1 MATTITSVKLPQH
14 MYMHVETQINDN
26 TIRTYTNRREGSVNM
41 LHVFTSPKGI
51 DGKVTTISS
60 GLSEFTDTFG
70 DGPFSVYGQP
80 FLNAK
85 AAAST
90 DAAILRCIRVT
101 ADDATYANRHI
112 YVRYR
117 TIPAVMDGE
126 DPEKVKTPASMEVM
140 FIPKTAEN
148 IKSLNEFITKA
159 PAAATDL
166 NDGWKEMRLFSIIS
180 KGRGTYGNNFRVRL
194 SNNYRSDKI
203 SAFKNYYF
211 TLFENTTT
219 REQRRVCMYPDARI
233 SGVNYYLESVINDVN
248 TGSDSIMIS
257 VNDAALSILFSEY
270 KTNVDPDTTL
280 TEETFDPILGINK
293 NLASSANYSSFT
305 DVADDV
311 GGDARIANFNIV
323 SDTSLNTIELNSVIG
338 VSLGSGSDGKFALGA
353 EGRDE
358 AIKEAYV
365 KAFKGEIDRN
375 VLSKYRCPLDLV
387 LDANYPLEVKAAM
400 ASLNDT
406 RKEDHITYYDLGLG
420 ITELSDPYDIS
431 EELDT
436 YASHWTYAIDAYYGK
451 IKDPYN
457 LKIIEVTSTYNL
469 ALKLPAH
476 WKKYNGKHIP
486 YAGDYGVIDTYIKD
500 SVYPVYDD
508 SIDSKFLD
516 KLKDAHI
523 NYAQIDAKGRILR
536 ANQDTRYP
544 EIGTSLTVSN
554 LTELNNCHVILD
566 IKKDAEAIAAEFLY
580 HFNEDSDLSI
590 FNIRLET
597 LTSKYSV
604 AQVKKIS
611 AKPAR
616 TDEEAELGI
625 LHLYIEVVHKAL
637 VKIVQI
643 DIDVNRGV
651 ES

>member
-26 TIRTYTNRREGSVNM
+26 SIRTYSNSREGLVNM
-41 LHVFTSPKGI
+41 LFVFTSPKGI
-51 DGKVTTISS
+51 DGKVTTIAN

-101 ADDATYANRHI
+101 APDATYANRHI

-117 TIPAVMDGE
+117 TVPASGDGE
-126 DPEKVKTPASMEVM
+126 EAKPAYMEVM
-140 FIPKTAEN
+140 FIPRSATG
-148 IKSLNEFITKA
+148 IKSLDEFISKA

-166 NDGWKEMRLFSIIS
+166 DDGWKEMRLFSVIS
-180 KGRGTYGNNFRVRL
+180 KGRGTYGNKFRVRL
-194 SNNYRSDKI
+194 SNNYRSDKV
-203 SAFKNYYF
+203 SAYKNYYF
-211 TLFENTTT
+211 TLFENSTP
-219 REQRRVCMYPDARI
+219 REQRRVCMYPDSRI
-233 SGVNYYLESVINDVN
+233 SGVNYYLENVINDVN

-257 VNDAALSILFSEY
+257 VNDAALSILFNEY
-270 KTNVDPDTTL
+270 KTNVDPNTTL

-293 NLASSANYSSFT
+293 NLASSANYSSFA
-305 DVADDV
+305 DVTNDV
-311 GGDARIANFNIV
+311 GGDARIANYNIV
-323 SDTSLNTIELNSVIG
+323 SDAELGTVELNSILG
-338 VSLGSGSDGKFALGA
+338 VSLDAGSDGVFALGSV
-353 EGRDE
+353 GRDE
-358 AIKEAYV
+358 AINAAYEA
-365 KAFKGEIDRN
+365 AFKGEIDRN
-375 VLSKYRCPLDLV
+375 VLSKYRCPIDVV
-387 LDANYPLEVKAAM
+387 LDANYPIKVKIAM
-400 ASLNDT
+400 SVLNDT
-406 RKEDHITYYDLGLG
+406 RKEDHITYYDLGLD
-420 ITELSDPYDIS
+420 ISTLSDPYSIS
-431 EELDT
+431 EELDM

-469 ALKLPAH
+469 ARKLPAH
-476 WKKYNGKHIP
+476 WKKYNGKHVP
-486 YAGDYGVIDTYIKD
+486 YAGDYGVIDTYLKD
-500 SVYPVYDD
+500 SIYPVYDD
-508 SIDSKFLD
+508 SIDSKYLD

-523 NYAQIDAKGRILR
+523 NYAQIDAKGRVLR

-554 LTELNNCHVILD
+554 LTELNNCHIILD

-580 HFNEDSDLSI
+580 HFNEDSDLSV

-597 LTSKYSV
+597 LTSKYAV
-604 AQVKKIS
+604 AQVKKIT

>member
-26 TIRTYTNRREGSVNM
+26 SIRTYSNSREGLVNM
-41 LHVFTSPKGI
+41 LCVFTSPKGI
-51 DGKVTTISS
+51 DGKVTTIRN
-60 GLSEFTDTFG
+60 GKSEFTNTFG

-117 TIPAVMDGE
+117 IVPAVKDSDGE
-126 DPEKVKTPASMEVM
+126 TITTPAYMEVM
-140 FIPKTAEN
+140 FIPKSTEN
-148 IKSLNEFITKA
+148 VKTTGELISKA
-159 PAAATDL
+159 PAVESNL
-166 NDGWKEMRLFSIIS
+166 EDGWKEMRLLSVIS
-180 KGRGTYGNNFRVRL
+180 KGRGTYGNNFRIRL
-194 SNNYRSDKI
+194 SNNYRSDKV
-203 SAFKNYYF
+203 SAYKNYYF
-211 TLFENTTT
+211 TLFENTTSL
-219 REQRRVCMYPDARI
+219 EQRRVCMYPEAII
-233 SGVNYYLESVINDVN
+233 SGVNYYLENVIDDVN
-248 TGSDSIMIS
+248 IGSEDISIS
-257 VNDAALSILFSEY
+257 VNDSALTVLFNEY

-293 NLASSANYSSFT
+293 NLASSANYGSFA
-305 DVADDV
+305 DVSNEV
-311 GGDARIANFNIV
+311 NGDARIANFKIV
-323 SDTSLNTIELNSVIG
+323 SDASLGTIELNSIMG
-338 VSLGSGSDGKFALGA
+338 FSLESGSDGAFALGSPN
-353 EGRDE
+353 RTD
-358 AIKEAYV
+358 AINAAYA
-365 KAFKGEIDRN
+365 KAFKGEIDRA
-375 VLSKYRCPLDLV
+375 VLSKYRCPIDLV
-387 LDANYPLEVKAAM
+387 LDANYPIAVKIAM
-400 ASLNDT
+400 ATLNDT
-406 RKEDHITYYDLGLG
+406 RKEDHITYYDLGLD
-420 ITELSDPYDIS
+420 IASLSDPYSIS
-431 EELDT
+431 EELDM

-451 IKDPYN
+451 IRDPYN
-457 LKIIEVTSTYNL
+457 LKIVEVTSTYNL
-469 ALKLPAH
+469 ARKLPAL
-476 WKKYNGKHIP
+476 WKQYNGKHIP
-486 YAGDYGVIDTYIKD
+486 YAGDYGVIDSYIKD
-500 SVYPVYDD
+500 SIYPVYDD
-508 SIDSKFLD
+508 SIDSKYLD
-516 KLKDAHI
+516 KLKDAHL
-523 NYAQIDAKGRILR
+523 NYAQIDAKGRVLR

-580 HFNEDSDLSI
+580 HFNEDSDLSV

-604 AQVKKIS
+604 AQVKKIT

>member
-26 TIRTYTNRREGSVNM
+26 SIRSYSNSREGLVNM
-41 LHVFTSPKGI
+41 LFVFTSPKGI
-51 DGKVTTISS
+51 DGKVTTIAN

-101 ADDATYANRHI
+101 APDATYANRHI

-117 TIPAVMDGE
+117 TVPASGDGE
-126 DPEKVKTPASMEVM
+126 EAKPAYMEVM
-140 FIPKTAEN
+140 FIPRSATG
-148 IKSLNEFITKA
+148 IKSLNELISKA

-166 NDGWKEMRLFSIIS
+166 EDGWKEMRLFSVIS
-180 KGRGTYGNNFRVRL
+180 KGRGTYGNKFRVRL
-194 SNNYRSDKI
+194 SNNYRSDKV
-203 SAFKNYYF
+203 SAYKNYYF
-211 TLFENTTT
+211 TLFENSTS
-219 REQRRVCMYPDARI
+219 REQRRVCMYPDSRI
-233 SGVNYYLESVINDVN
+233 SGVNYYLENIVNDVN

-257 VNDAALSILFSEY
+257 VNDAALSILFNEY
-270 KTNVDPDTTL
+270 KTNVDPNTTL

-293 NLASSANYSSFT
+293 NLASSANYSSFA
-305 DVADDV
+305 DVTNDV
-311 GGDARIANFNIV
+311 GGDARIANYNIV
-323 SDTSLNTIELNSVIG
+323 SNAELGTVELNSILG
-338 VSLGSGSDGKFALGA
+338 VSLDAGSDGVFALGSV
-353 EGRDE
+353 GRDE
-358 AIKEAYV
+358 AINAAYEA
-365 KAFKGEIDRN
+365 AFKGEIDRN
-375 VLSKYRCPLDLV
+375 VLSKYRCPIDVV
-387 LDANYPLEVKAAM
+387 LDANYPINVKIAM
-400 ASLNDT
+400 STLNDT
-406 RKEDHITYYDLGLG
+406 RKEDHITYYDLGLD
-420 ITELSDPYDIS
+420 ISTLSDPYSIS
-431 EELDT
+431 EELDM

-469 ALKLPAH
+469 ARKLPAH
-476 WKKYNGKHIP
+476 WKKYNGKHVP
-486 YAGDYGVIDTYIKD
+486 YAGDYGVIDTYLKD
-500 SVYPVYDD
+500 SIYPVYDD
-508 SIDSKFLD
+508 SIDSKYLD

-523 NYAQIDAKGRILR
+523 NYAQIDAKGRVLR

-554 LTELNNCHVILD
+554 LTELNNCHIILD

-580 HFNEDSDLSI
+580 HFNEDSDLSV

-597 LTSKYSV
+597 LTSKYAV
-604 AQVKKIS
+604 AQVKKIT

>member
-26 TIRTYTNRREGSVNM
+26 SIRTYSNSREGLVNM
-41 LHVFTSPKGI
+41 LFVFTSPKGI
-51 DGKVTTISS
+51 DGKVTTIAN

-101 ADDATYANRHI
+101 APDATYANRHI

-117 TIPAVMDGE
+117 TV
-126 DPEKVKTPASMEVM
+126 PASGDGDEAKPAYMEVM
-140 FIPKTAEN
+140 FIPRSATG
-148 IKSLNEFITKA
+148 IKSLDEFITKA

-166 NDGWKEMRLFSIIS
+166 EDGWKEMRLFSVIS
-180 KGRGTYGNNFRVRL
+180 KGRGTYGNKFRVRL
-194 SNNYRSDKI
+194 SNNYRSDKV
-203 SAFKNYYF
+203 SAYKNYYF
-211 TLFENTTT
+211 TLFENSTS
-219 REQRRVCMYPDARI
+219 REQRRVCMYPDSRI
-233 SGVNYYLESVINDVN
+233 SGINYYLENVINDVN

-257 VNDAALSILFSEY
+257 VNDAALSILFNEY
-270 KTNVDPDTTL
+270 KTNVDPNTTL

-293 NLASSANYSSFT
+293 NLASSANYSSFA
-305 DVADDV
+305 DVTNDV
-311 GGDARIANFNIV
+311 GGDARIANYNIV
-323 SDTSLNTIELNSVIG
+323 SDAELGTVELNSILG
-338 VSLGSGSDGKFALGA
+338 VSLDAGSDGVFALGSV
-353 EGRDE
+353 GREE
-358 AIKEAYV
+358 AINTAYEA
-365 KAFKGEIDRN
+365 AFKGEIDRN
-375 VLSKYRCPLDLV
+375 ILSKYRCPLDVV
-387 LDANYPLEVKAAM
+387 LDANYPINVKIAM
-400 ASLNDT
+400 STLNDT
-406 RKEDHITYYDLGLG
+406 RKEDHITYYDLGLD
-420 ITELSDPYDIS
+420 ISSLSDPYSIS
-431 EELDT
+431 EELDM

-469 ALKLPAH
+469 ALKLPSH
-476 WKKYNGKHIP
+476 WKKYNGKHVP

-500 SVYPVYDD
+500 SIYPVYDD
-508 SIDSKFLD
+508 SIDSKYLD

-523 NYAQIDAKGRILR
+523 NYAQIDAKGRVLR

-554 LTELNNCHVILD
+554 LTELNNCHIILD

-580 HFNEDSDLSI
+580 HFNEDSDLSV

-597 LTSKYSV
+597 LTSKYAV
-604 AQVKKIS
+604 AQVKKIT

>member
-26 TIRTYTNRREGSVNM
+26 SIRTYSNRREGLVNM
-41 LHVFTSPKGI
+41 LYVFTSPKGI
-51 DGKVTTISS
+51 DGKVTTIAN

-85 AAAST
+85 ASAST
-90 DAAILRCIRVT
+90 NAAILRCIRVT
-101 ADDATYANRHI
+101 APDATYANRHI

-117 TIPAVMDGE
+117 TV
-126 DPEKVKTPASMEVM
+126 PASGEGGEAKPAYMEVM
-140 FIPKTAEN
+140 FIPKSATG
-148 IKSLNEFITKA
+148 IKSLDEFISKA
-159 PAAATDL
+159 PVAATDL
-166 NDGWKEMRLFSIIS
+166 EDGWKEMRLFSVIS
-180 KGRGTYGNNFRVRL
+180 KGRGTYGNKFRVRL
-194 SNNYRSDKI
+194 SNNYRSDKV
-203 SAFKNYYF
+203 SAYKNYYF
-211 TLFENTTT
+211 TLFENSTP
-219 REQRRVCMYPDARI
+219 REQRRVCMYPDSRI
-233 SGVNYYLESVINDVN
+233 SGVNYYLENVINDVN

-257 VNDAALSILFSEY
+257 VNDAALSILFNEY
-270 KTNVDPDTTL
+270 KTNVDPNTTL

-293 NLASSANYSSFT
+293 NLASSANYSSFA
-305 DVADDV
+305 DVTNDV
-311 GGDARIANFNIV
+311 GGDARIANYNIV
-323 SDTSLNTIELNSVIG
+323 SDAELGTVELNSILG
-338 VSLGSGSDGKFALGA
+338 VSLDAGSDGVFALGSV
-353 EGRDE
+353 GREE
-358 AIKEAYV
+358 AINTAYEA
-365 KAFKGEIDRN
+365 AFKGEIDRN
-375 VLSKYRCPLDLV
+375 ILSKYRCPIDV
-387 LDANYPLEVKAAM
+387 ALDANYPIKVKIAM
-400 ASLNDT
+400 STLNDT
-406 RKEDHITYYDLGLG
+406 RKEDHITYYDLGLD
-420 ITELSDPYDIS
+420 INSLSDPYSIS
-431 EELDT
+431 EELDM

-469 ALKLPAH
+469 ALKLPSH
-476 WKKYNGKHIP
+476 WKKYNGKHVP

-500 SVYPVYDD
+500 SIYPVYDD
-508 SIDSKFLD
+508 SIDSKYLD

-523 NYAQIDAKGRILR
+523 NYAQIDAKGRVLR

-554 LTELNNCHVILD
+554 LTELNNCHIILD

-580 HFNEDSDLSI
+580 HFNEDSDLSV

-597 LTSKYSV
+597 LTSKYAV
-604 AQVKKIS
+604 AQVKKIT

>member
-26 TIRTYTNRREGSVNM
+26 SIRTYSNRREGLVNM
-41 LHVFTSPKGI
+41 LYVFTSPKGI
-51 DGKVTTISS
+51 DGKVTTIAN

-85 AAAST
+85 ASAST
-90 DAAILRCIRVT
+90 NAAILRCIRVT
-101 ADDATYANRHI
+101 APDATYANRHI

-117 TIPAVMDGE
+117 TV
-126 DPEKVKTPASMEVM
+126 PASGDGDEAKPAYMEVM
-140 FIPKTAEN
+140 FIPRSATG
-148 IKSLNEFITKA
+148 IKSLDEFISKA

-166 NDGWKEMRLFSIIS
+166 DDGWKEMRLFSVIS
-180 KGRGTYGNNFRVRL
+180 KGRGTYGNKFRVRL
-194 SNNYRSDKI
+194 SNNYRSDKV
-203 SAFKNYYF
+203 SAYKNYYF
-211 TLFENTTT
+211 TLFENSTP
-219 REQRRVCMYPDARI
+219 REQRRVCMYPDSRI
-233 SGVNYYLESVINDVN
+233 SGVNYYLENVINDVN

-257 VNDAALSILFSEY
+257 VNDAALSILFNEY
-270 KTNVDPDTTL
+270 KTNVDPNTTL

-293 NLASSANYSSFT
+293 NLASSANYSSFA
-305 DVADDV
+305 DVTNDV
-311 GGDARIANFNIV
+311 GGDARIANYNIV
-323 SDTSLNTIELNSVIG
+323 SDAELGTVELNSILG
-338 VSLGSGSDGKFALGA
+338 VSLDAGSDGVFALGSV
-353 EGRDE
+353 GREE
-358 AIKEAYV
+358 AINTAYEA
-365 KAFKGEIDRN
+365 AFKGEIDRN
-375 VLSKYRCPLDLV
+375 ILSKYRCPIDV
-387 LDANYPLEVKAAM
+387 ALDANYPIKVKIAM
-400 ASLNDT
+400 SVLNDT
-406 RKEDHITYYDLGLG
+406 RKEDHITYYDLGLD
-420 ITELSDPYDIS
+420 ISTLSDPYSIS
-431 EELDT
+431 EELDM

-469 ALKLPAH
+469 ARKLPAH
-476 WKKYNGKHIP
+476 WKKYNGKHVP
-486 YAGDYGVIDTYIKD
+486 YAGDYGVIDTYLKD
-500 SVYPVYDD
+500 SIYPVYDD
-508 SIDSKFLD
+508 SIDSKYLD

-523 NYAQIDAKGRILR
+523 NYAQIDAKGRVLR

-554 LTELNNCHVILD
+554 LTELNNCHIILD

-580 HFNEDSDLSI
+580 HFNEDSDLSV

-597 LTSKYSV
+597 LTSKYAV
-604 AQVKKIS
+604 AQVKKIT

>member
-26 TIRTYTNRREGSVNM
+26 SIRTYSNSREGLVNM
-41 LHVFTSPKGI
+41 LFVFTSPKGI
-51 DGKVTTISS
+51 DGKVTTIAN

-90 DAAILRCIRVT
+90 NAAILRCIRVT
-101 ADDATYANRHI
+101 APDATYANRHI

-117 TIPAVMDGE
+117 TVPASGE
-126 DPEKVKTPASMEVM
+126 DDEAKPAYMEVM
-140 FIPKTAEN
+140 FIPRSATG
-148 IKSLNEFITKA
+148 IKSLDEFITKA

-166 NDGWKEMRLFSIIS
+166 EGGWKEMRLFSVIS
-180 KGRGTYGNNFRVRL
+180 KGRGTYGNKFRVRL
-194 SNNYRSDKI
+194 SNNYRSDKV
-203 SAFKNYYF
+203 SAYKNYYF
-211 TLFENTTT
+211 TLFENSTS
-219 REQRRVCMYPDARI
+219 REQRRVCMYPDSRI
-233 SGVNYYLESVINDVN
+233 SGVNYYLENVINDVN

-257 VNDAALSILFSEY
+257 VNDAALSILFNEY
-270 KTNVDPDTTL
+270 KTNVDPNTTL

-293 NLASSANYSSFT
+293 NLASSANYSSFA
-305 DVADDV
+305 DVTNDV
-311 GGDARIANFNIV
+311 GGDARIANYNIV
-323 SDTSLNTIELNSVIG
+323 SNAELGTVELNSILG
-338 VSLGSGSDGKFALGA
+338 VSLDAGSDGVFALGSV
-353 EGRDE
+353 GREE
-358 AIKEAYV
+358 AINTAYEA
-365 KAFKGEIDRN
+365 AFKGEIDRN
-375 VLSKYRCPLDLV
+375 ILSKYRCPIDV
-387 LDANYPLEVKAAM
+387 ALDANYPIKVKIAM
-400 ASLNDT
+400 SVLNDT
-406 RKEDHITYYDLGLG
+406 RKEDHITYYDLGLD
-420 ITELSDPYDIS
+420 ISTLSDPYSIS
-431 EELDT
+431 EELDM

-469 ALKLPAH
+469 ARKLPAH
-476 WKKYNGKHIP
+476 WKKYNGKHVP
-486 YAGDYGVIDTYIKD
+486 YAGDYGVIDTYLKD
-500 SVYPVYDD
+500 SIYPVYDD
-508 SIDSKFLD
+508 SIDSKYLD

-523 NYAQIDAKGRILR
+523 NYAQIDAKGRVLR

-554 LTELNNCHVILD
+554 LTELNNCHIILD

-580 HFNEDSDLSI
+580 HFNEDSDLSV

-597 LTSKYSV
+597 LTSKYAV
-604 AQVKKIS
+604 AQVKKIT

>member
-26 TIRTYTNRREGSVNM
+26 SIRTYSNSREGLVNM
-41 LHVFTSPKGI
+41 LFVFTSPKGI
-51 DGKVTTISS
+51 DGKVTTIAN

-101 ADDATYANRHI
+101 APDATYANRHI

-117 TIPAVMDGE
+117 TVPASGDGE
-126 DPEKVKTPASMEVM
+126 EAKPAYMEVM
-140 FIPKTAEN
+140 FIPRSATG
-148 IKSLNEFITKA
+148 IKSLNELISKA

-166 NDGWKEMRLFSIIS
+166 EDGWKEMRLFSVIS
-180 KGRGTYGNNFRVRL
+180 KGRGTYGNKFRVRL
-194 SNNYRSDKI
+194 SNNYRSDKV
-203 SAFKNYYF
+203 SACKNYYF
-211 TLFENTTT
+211 TLFENSTS
-219 REQRRVCMYPDARI
+219 REQRRVCMYPDSRI
-233 SGVNYYLESVINDVN
+233 SGVNYYLENIVNDVN

-257 VNDAALSILFSEY
+257 VNDAALSILFNEY
-270 KTNVDPDTTL
+270 KTNVDPNTTL

-293 NLASSANYSSFT
+293 NLASSANYSSFA
-305 DVADDV
+305 DVTNDV
-311 GGDARIANFNIV
+311 GGDARIANYNIV
-323 SDTSLNTIELNSVIG
+323 SNAELGTVELNSILG
-338 VSLGSGSDGKFALGA
+338 VSLDAGSDGVFALGSV
-353 EGRDE
+353 GREE
-358 AIKEAYV
+358 AINAAYEA
-365 KAFKGEIDRN
+365 AFKGEIDRN
-375 VLSKYRCPLDLV
+375 VLSKYRCPIDVV
-387 LDANYPLEVKAAM
+387 LDANYPINVKIAM
-400 ASLNDT
+400 STLNDT
-406 RKEDHITYYDLGLG
+406 RKEDHITYYDLGLD
-420 ITELSDPYDIS
+420 ISTLSDPYSIS
-431 EELDT
+431 EELDM

-469 ALKLPAH
+469 ARKLPAH
-476 WKKYNGKHIP
+476 WKKYNGKHVP
-486 YAGDYGVIDTYIKD
+486 YAGDYGVIDTYLKD
-500 SVYPVYDD
+500 SIYPVYDD
-508 SIDSKFLD
+508 SIDSKYLD

-523 NYAQIDAKGRILR
+523 NYAQIDAKGRVLR

-554 LTELNNCHVILD
+554 LTELNNCHIILD

-580 HFNEDSDLSI
+580 HFNEDSDLSV

-597 LTSKYSV
+597 LTSKYAV
-604 AQVKKIS
+604 AQVKKIT

>member
-26 TIRTYTNRREGSVNM
+26 SIRTYSNRREGLVNM
-41 LHVFTSPKGI
+41 LYVFTSPKGI
-51 DGKVTTISS
+51 DGKVTTIAN

-85 AAAST
+85 ASAST

-101 ADDATYANRHI
+101 APDATYANRHI

-117 TIPAVMDGE
+117 TVPAD
-126 DPEKVKTPASMEVM
+126 DSNPARMEVM
-140 FIPKTAEN
+140 FIPKSATG
-148 IKSLNEFITKA
+148 IKSLDEFISKA
-159 PAAATDL
+159 PEAATGLD
-166 NDGWKEMRLFSIIS
+166 DGWKEMRLFSVIS
-180 KGRGTYGNNFRVRL
+180 KGRGTYGNKFRVRL
-194 SNNYRSDKI
+194 SNNYRSDKV
-203 SAFKNYYF
+203 SAYKNYYF
-211 TLFENTTT
+211 TLFENSTP
-219 REQRRVCMYPDARI
+219 REQRRVCMYPDSRI
-233 SGVNYYLESVINDVN
+233 SGINYYLENIINDVN

-257 VNDAALSILFSEY
+257 VNDAALSILFNEY

-293 NLASSANYSSFT
+293 NLASSANYSSFA
-305 DVADDV
+305 DVTNDV
-311 GGDARIANFNIV
+311 GGDARITNFNIV
-323 SDTSLNTIELNSVIG
+323 SDTELGTVELNSILG
-338 VSLGSGSDGKFALGA
+338 VSLDAGSDGVFALGSP
-353 EGRDE
+353 GREDAIVAAYE
-358 AIKEAYV
+358 A
-365 KAFKGEIDRN
+365 AFNGEIDRN
-375 VLSKYRCPLDLV
+375 IQSKYRCPIDV
-387 LDANYPLEVKAAM
+387 ALDANYPINVKIAM
-400 ASLNDT
+400 SKLNDI
-406 RKEDHITYYDLGLG
+406 RKEDHITYYDLGLD
-420 ITELSDPYDIS
+420 ISSLSDPYSIS
-431 EELDT
+431 EELDM

-476 WKKYNGKHIP
+476 WKKYNGKHVP

-500 SVYPVYDD
+500 SIYPVYDD
-508 SIDSKFLD
+508 SIDSKYLD

-523 NYAQIDAKGRILR
+523 NYAQIDAKGRVLR

-580 HFNEDSDLSI
+580 HFNEDSDLSV

-597 LTSKYSV
+597 LTSKYAV
-604 AQVKKIS
+604 AQVKKIT